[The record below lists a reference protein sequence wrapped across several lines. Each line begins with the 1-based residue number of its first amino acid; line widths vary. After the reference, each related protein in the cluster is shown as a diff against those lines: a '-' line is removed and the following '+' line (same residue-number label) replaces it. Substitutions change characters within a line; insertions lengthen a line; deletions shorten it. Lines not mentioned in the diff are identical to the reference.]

1 MYMLLV
7 IEYFINCNI
16 YTSKDSEIRCDLQR
30 AYKTTTGL
38 VYFAKEAQN
47 SLVYGVTLNASK

>member
-47 SLVYGVTLNASK
+47 SLIYGVTLNAS